1 MAARTKPASGAKQ
14 GAGTKPNASETKDGT
29 AALPKESGQLAA
41 ALTTDPSRSESSESG
56 FEALEQ
62 DHRRVEQLFSDYES
76 AMEDVR
82 KDELVQQICI
92 ELTIHAQLEEEI
104 FYPACREKFPEEDML
119 DEAQV
124 EHDSAKL
131 LIADLMEARSGDRFR
146 DAKVSVLREQVKH
159 HVGEEEMPGTGII
172 AQARAHGVDAADLA
186 RRLKERKRTLQ
197 RRAAELRPTRAI
209 SLNLD
214 LDTFTDLEGRM
225 ARNSGSGERER
236 DERGRFVS
244 DDDDDRDY
252 RRSASRGGGRRD
264 DDDDD
269 RRGSRSRG
277 RDDDDDR
284 GGRGRG
290 GWFGD
295 SEGHRE
301 AARRRFDDDDD
312 RRGGSRSRGR
322 DDEMTTTVAAGAA
335 EAGSVTQKAT
345 ARPPGGASRMTM
357 TAAAAHA
364 LAGATTMM
372 IAVQSV
378 AGTMTMIAGVR
389 SRVVGT
395 MTMIAGARGDAT
407 TTMTAARARAHAT
420 MTTTIVAD
428 EAAAAGSATPKD
440 MPRRPVGGGK
450 TREAAAHARAAAM
463 TTTTT
468 GGRVRAAARTK
479 VTAAGSAT
487 RVVTRR
493 PRGVAG
499 KVAAS
504 SSKADGPPQGGPSGF
519 SSTAETQLSMNIHA
533 GDHHGRPL
541 LPHPTRPATR
551 ATVTRRTSAPS
562 PRRTTH
568 AAS

>member
-1 MAARTKPASGAKQ
+1 MATRTKPASGAKH
-14 GAGTKPNASETKDGT
+14 GATTKMNASETKDG
-29 AALPKESGQLAA
+29 AAASSKESGQLAA
-41 ALTTDPSRSESSESG
+41 ALTMDPSRSESG
-56 FEALEQ
+56 IEALEQ

-76 AMEDVR
+76 ALEDVR

-104 FYPACREKFPEEDML
+104 FYPACREKLPEGDML

-159 HVGEEEMPGTGII
+159 HVGEEEMPGTGIM
-172 AQARAHGVDAADLA
+172 AQARVHEVDSADLA
-186 RRLKERKRTLQ
+186 RQLKERKQTLQ

-214 LDTFTDLEGRM
+214 LDTFTDQEGRM
-225 ARNSGSGERER
+225 ARNSGSSGERER

-252 RRSASRGGGRRD
+252 RRSASRGGGRRH

-277 RDDDDDR
+277 RDDDDDDR

-322 DDEMTTTVAAGAA
+322 DDDDDVDR
-335 EAGSVTQKAT
+335 GS
-345 ARPPGGASRMTM
+345 
-357 TAAAAHA
+357 
-364 LAGATTMM
+364 
-372 IAVQSV
+372 
-378 AGTMTMIAGVR
+378 
-389 SRVVGT
+389 
-395 MTMIAGARGDAT
+395 RGRGWYGDSEG
-407 TTMTAARARAHAT
+407 H
-420 MTTTIVAD
+420 
-428 EAAAAGSATPKD
+428 
-440 MPRRPVGGGK
+440 
-450 TREAAAHARAAAM
+450 REAARRRFEDDDDGRRGSRSRGRDDDDDRRGSRSRGRDDDDDRRRSRGRDDDDDRGSRSRSRDDDDDDR
-463 TTTTT
+463 
-468 GGRVRAAARTK
+468 GGRGRGGWFGDSEGHAEAARRRWEDEGGRSSRSRSRDDDDDDRRSRSRGRSDEGHGGWFGDSRGHAQ
-479 VTAAGSAT
+479 AA
-487 RVVTRR
+487 RR
-493 PRGVAG
+493 GW
-499 KVAAS
+499 
-504 SSKADGPPQGGPSGF
+504 
-519 SSTAETQLSMNIHA
+519 EN
-533 GDHHGRPL
+533 
-541 LPHPTRPATR
+541 
-551 ATVTRRTSAPS
+551 RR
-562 PRRTTH
+562 
-568 AAS
+568 

>member
-1 MAARTKPASGAKQ
+1 MAARTKPTSGAKQ

-41 ALTTDPSRSESSESG
+41 ALTTDPSRSESSESSESG

-172 AQARAHGVDAADLA
+172 AQGRAHGVDSADLA

-322 DDEMTTTVAAGAA
+322 DDDDDDDR
-335 EAGSVTQKAT
+335 GS
-345 ARPPGGASRMTM
+345 RGRGGWF
-357 TAAAAHA
+357 
-364 LAGATTMM
+364 
-372 IAVQSV
+372 
-378 AGTMTMIAGVR
+378 
-389 SRVVGT
+389 
-395 MTMIAGARGDAT
+395 GDSEG
-407 TTMTAARARAHAT
+407 H
-420 MTTTIVAD
+420 
-428 EAAAAGSATPKD
+428 
-440 MPRRPVGGGK
+440 
-450 TREAAAHARAAAM
+450 REAARRRFEDDDDGRRGSRSRGRDDDDDDRRGSQSRSRDDDDDRRRSRGRDDDDDRGSRSR
-463 TTTTT
+463 TRDDDDDDR
-468 GGRVRAAARTK
+468 GGRGRGGWFGDSEGHAEAARRRWENEGGRSSRSRGRDDDDDDRRSRSRGGSDEGHGGWFGDSRRHAQ
-479 VTAAGSAT
+479 AA
-487 RVVTRR
+487 RR
-493 PRGVAG
+493 GWE
-499 KVAAS
+499 S
-504 SSKADGPPQGGPSGF
+504 
-519 SSTAETQLSMNIHA
+519 
-533 GDHHGRPL
+533 
-541 LPHPTRPATR
+541 
-551 ATVTRRTSAPS
+551 RR
-562 PRRTTH
+562 
-568 AAS
+568 

>member
-1 MAARTKPASGAKQ
+1 MATRTKPASGAKH
-14 GAGTKPNASETKDGT
+14 GATTKMNASETKDG
-29 AALPKESGQLAA
+29 AAASSKESGQLAA
-41 ALTTDPSRSESSESG
+41 ALTMDPSRSESG
-56 FEALEQ
+56 IEALEQ

-76 AMEDVR
+76 ALEDVR

-104 FYPACREKFPEEDML
+104 FYPACREKLPEGDML

-159 HVGEEEMPGTGII
+159 HVGEEEMPGTGIM
-172 AQARAHGVDAADLA
+172 AQARAHELDSADLA
-186 RRLKERKRTLQ
+186 RRLNEGKQTLQ
-197 RRAAELRPTRAI
+197 RRAAELRPTHAI

-225 ARNSGSGERER
+225 ARNSGRTGERER
-236 DERGRFVS
+236 DERGRFMS

-322 DDEMTTTVAAGAA
+322 DDDDDDDDDDR
-335 EAGSVTQKAT
+335 GS
-345 ARPPGGASRMTM
+345 
-357 TAAAAHA
+357 
-364 LAGATTMM
+364 
-372 IAVQSV
+372 
-378 AGTMTMIAGVR
+378 
-389 SRVVGT
+389 
-395 MTMIAGARGDAT
+395 RGRGWFGDSEG
-407 TTMTAARARAHAT
+407 H
-420 MTTTIVAD
+420 
-428 EAAAAGSATPKD
+428 
-440 MPRRPVGGGK
+440 
-450 TREAAAHARAAAM
+450 REAARQRFEDDDDGRRGSRSRGRDDDDDDRRRSRARDDDDRGSRSRARDDDDDDR
-463 TTTTT
+463 
-468 GGRVRAAARTK
+468 GGRGSGGWFGDSEGHAEAARRRWDDEGGRSSRSRSRDDDDDERRSRSRGGSDEGHGGWFGDSRRHAQ
-479 VTAAGSAT
+479 AA
-487 RVVTRR
+487 RR
-493 PRGVAG
+493 GWE
-499 KVAAS
+499 S
-504 SSKADGPPQGGPSGF
+504 
-519 SSTAETQLSMNIHA
+519 
-533 GDHHGRPL
+533 
-541 LPHPTRPATR
+541 
-551 ATVTRRTSAPS
+551 RR
-562 PRRTTH
+562 
-568 AAS
+568 